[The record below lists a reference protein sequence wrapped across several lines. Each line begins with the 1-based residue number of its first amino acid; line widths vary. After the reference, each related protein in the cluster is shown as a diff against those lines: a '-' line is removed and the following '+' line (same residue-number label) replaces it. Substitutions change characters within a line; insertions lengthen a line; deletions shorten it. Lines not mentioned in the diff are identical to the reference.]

1 MKKLIIVCLTVST
14 AFLSQGLFAEG
25 WGNTKLNKKSAV
37 SFSRW
42 WNVQLNINVG
52 AGDLTITGKEG
63 QSEIT
68 VIAKVFGEKL
78 NDDDYVLSLEK
89 KERKQFW

>member
-37 SFSRW
+37 SFSR
-42 WNVQLNINVG
+42 
-52 AGDLTITGKEG
+52 
-63 QSEIT
+63 
-68 VIAKVFGEKL
+68 
-78 NDDDYVLSLEK
+78 
-89 KERKQFW
+89 